1 MYAPPPEKIALISW
15 NVGWLADHAGER
27 IECILR
33 YIQHEVLES
42 PSTYSP
48 EPCVI
53 LFQAVRR
60 EAFATLLADEWVRQ
74 CFIVVPASR
83 REWPPNAE
91 HANVT
96 LVSITVS
103 VDDASMLL
111 LGKSR
116 AGRYA
121 LLTDIGL
128 RNPYGDKS
136 LRMRIANTH
145 LESLD
150 QGADF
155 RWDQLWSISHIL
167 RQPGIVGGIVGGDMN
182 AVSSN
187 DKDINAGAGLAD
199 AYLADP
205 NDPRGFTWGYQPPT
219 RYPPGRL
226 DKFFYTPEETGFPP
240 IAVRILP
247 PTVIGVGLRTRR
259 GEWVSDHYGVFTRTR
274 FKATGGKTEG

>member
-15 NVGWLADHAGER
+15 NVGWTDNNAGER

-60 EAFATLLADEWVRQ
+60 EAFATLLADEWVRR
-74 CFIVVPASR
+74 CFVVVPTSR

-91 HANVT
+91 YANVT

-103 VDDASMLL
+103 VGDASMLI

-116 AGRYA
+116 MNRSA
-121 LLTDIGL
+121 LLTDLCL
-128 RNPYGDKS
+128 RNPYGNKG

-145 LESLD
+145 LDSLAR
-150 QGADF
+150 GADF
-155 RWDQLWSISHIL
+155 RPDQLWSISHIL
-167 RQPGIVGGIVGGDMN
+167 RHPGIVGGIVGGDMN
-182 AVSSN
+182 AISEN
-187 DKDINAGAGLAD
+187 DIDINARAGLAD
-199 AYLADP
+199 AYQADP

-219 RYPPGRL
+219 GHSPGRL
-226 DKFFYTPEETGFPP
+226 DKFFYTPEETGSPP

-247 PTVIGVGLRTRR
+247 PTVIGIGLHTRR
-259 GEWVSDHYGVFTRTR
+259 GEWVSDHYGIFTRTR
-274 FKATGGKTEG
+274 FKATGKKTGS